1 MELMLGKKWYN
12 FKGCFK
18 NQEKG
23 KIYCNVQDLAVH
35 NEFLWIKIF
44 VAIPYRYLLQIG
56 GFLVKY
62 YGLLF
67 PRNSLIQ
74 TFSTI
79 MEDIE
84 SGIPCT
90 RFCVFSNS
98 YRVLLN

>member
-62 YGLLF
+62 YGL
-67 PRNSLIQ
+67 RKHRWLIAQ
-74 TFSTI
+74 LEERKTSISDEYTKARI
-79 MEDIE
+79 DH
-84 SGIPCT
+84 
-90 RFCVFSNS
+90 
-98 YRVLLN
+98 